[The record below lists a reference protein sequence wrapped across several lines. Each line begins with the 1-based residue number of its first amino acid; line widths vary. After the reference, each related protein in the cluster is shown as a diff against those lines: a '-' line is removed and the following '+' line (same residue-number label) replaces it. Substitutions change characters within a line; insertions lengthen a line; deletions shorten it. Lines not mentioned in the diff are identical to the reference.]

1 MNKFFFLLF
10 ILPFGLSAQCDLAIN
25 EIDPFDSTL
34 VVSSNPMHIGGFI
47 PSKFE
52 TIEGPKIIEEGE
64 VLFSFAESDQGDSI
78 KSFFLTI
85 AAPEYNYEPIENGQ
99 NVLLALSDSSVIAL
113 HNFPD
118 KGTFDKTINMRL
130 YQHSCVVPVDTYYR
144 LTYLKIKGIRIRY
157 QNKKRTFFLT
167 EKQQEALLQSIICV
181 GEEVGFGIEP

>member
-1 MNKFFFLLF
+1 
-10 ILPFGLSAQCDLAIN
+10 
-25 EIDPFDSTL
+25 
-34 VVSSNPMHIGGFI
+34 MHIGGFI

-157 QNKKRTFFLT
+157 QNKKTHFFSYGKAAGSTTAINHLCRRRSW
-167 EKQQEALLQSIICV
+167 LWY
-181 GEEVGFGIEP
+181 